1 MLETPAKQMTRNPLG
16 HTPVFECVACMVAT
30 DIHMLDV
37 RSTGVDDADLESD
50 SKILIC
56 CTDFCHKV
64 VCRW

>member
-1 MLETPAKQMTRNPLG
+1 MLETPAKQMTSNPLG
-16 HTPVFECVACMVAT
+16 HTPVFECVARMVAI
-30 DIHMLDV
+30 DMDV
-37 RSTGVDDADLESD
+37 RSTGVDDAELESD